1 MINPKVITPD
11 GQILEAISAWAKI
24 EMVEG
29 MSLAPEPEAPEVEE
43 PYDMSDRQAAEF
55 MAEEAECRRGRMQNL
70 RRRNAVG

>member
-1 MINPKVITPD
+1 MINPKVLTPN

-29 MSLAPEPEAPEVEE
+29 MSQVPEPIASEPEE
-43 PYDMSDRQAAEF
+43 PYDMSERQADEF
-55 MAEEAECRRGRMQNL
+55 MAEEAECRRSRMQDL